1 MCVIDKVKG
10 PIHEA
15 ECRVPEPM
23 PVLSW
28 QVAEAINLAVG
39 CHYFLSGTRYLP
51 SR

>member
-39 CHYFLSGTRYLP
+39 CLTGPRYLP